1 MKNRLIAL
9 RESLSASYWFIP
21 TLMAVMAA
29 VLSIVTI
36 KLDEGV
42 GRELAWVSGLIY
54 VDSPEGARAVLSTVA
69 SSMINVAG
77 VVFSLTMVVLSLTS
91 QQYGPLVLNQFMR
104 DRGNQFVLGVFTSTF
119 IYCLLILRTIRGV
132 EDSVFIPHIS
142 VLAGLGLS
150 ITSLAVLIYFIH
162 HVSQSIQA
170 PRIIV
175 RISEDLID
183 AIDDLFPTQFGKEA
197 HPPDE
202 EKAHHA
208 IREHLEQH
216 AYAVKAEE
224 SGYLQ
229 MIDETALF
237 EVACKNHLIVQLEA
251 HPGEFF
257 FKEQIL
263 ARVLPLREGSEE
275 LSDDIRDVFIF
286 GSHRTNT
293 QDIEFIFTQLR
304 SIAVRSLSPGI
315 NDPFTATMVIDRLGE
330 AFYILLQRD
339 FPSMYRY
346 DEKMTLRVI
355 ATPVT
360 FETLFHTA
368 FDAIRHYGHADL
380 SVAVRLLQVMN
391 AFYEKEGESPYY
403 SFIQEYADQVYRECS
418 EHLTSS
424 EDQRRFDQVYAKLKQ
439 DIQSHQEK

>member
-9 RESLSASYWFIP
+9 RERLSGSYWFIP
-21 TLMAVMAA
+21 TIMAITAA
-29 VLSIVTI
+29 VLSLATI
-36 KLDEGV
+36 KLDEGM

-69 SSMINVAG
+69 SSMITVTG

-119 IYCLLILRTIRGV
+119 IYCLLILRTVRGV
-132 EDSVFIPHIS
+132 ENSVFIPHIS
-142 VLAGLGLS
+142 VLTGLGLS
-150 ITSLAVLIYFIH
+150 IASLAVLIYFIH

-170 PRIIV
+170 PRIIA

-183 AIDDLFPTQFGKEA
+183 AIDHLFPAQFGKES
-197 HPPDE
+197 HPPDM
-202 EKAHHA
+202 EKTHQ
-208 IREHLEQH
+208 IVMKRFEQD

-229 MIDETALF
+229 MIDDTALF
-237 EVACKNHLIVQLEA
+237 QVACKHHVVVQLEA

-257 FKEQIL
+257 FKGQIL

-275 LSDDIRDVFIF
+275 LSDDIRNVFIF
-286 GSHRTNT
+286 GGYRTNT
-293 QDIEFIFTQLR
+293 QDIGFIFTQLR
-304 SIAVRSLSPGI
+304 SIAVRSLSPAI
-315 NDPFTATMVIDRLGE
+315 NDPFTATMVIDRLGQ
-330 AFYILLQRD
+330 ALYVLLQRD

-346 DEKMTLRVI
+346 DKKMTLRVI

-360 FETLFHTA
+360 FETLFYTA

-380 SVAVRLLQVMN
+380 SVAVRLLEVMN
-391 AFYEKEGESPYY
+391 VFYEKDGTRP
-403 SFIQEYADQVYRECS
+403 IT
-418 EHLTSS
+418 HLLRRMQIKSIGNAVSISHPAKTS
-424 EDQRRFDQVYAKLKQ
+424 
-439 DIQSHQEK
+439 DI